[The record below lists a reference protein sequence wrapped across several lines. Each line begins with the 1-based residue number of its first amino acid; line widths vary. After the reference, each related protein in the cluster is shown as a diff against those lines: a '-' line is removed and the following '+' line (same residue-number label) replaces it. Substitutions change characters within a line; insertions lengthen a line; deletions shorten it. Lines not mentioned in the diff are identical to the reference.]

1 MHGSSTSY
9 GRTISLAFLS
19 FSCTLS
25 SYNDR
30 EELALPKLLRFTD
43 RPIVHE
49 FLADVVLPSSPLQ
62 QVPYCDCFQVTS
74 DIYSIVSVCTDQ
86 TIEQMIS
93 CSVDTIL

>member
-30 EELALPKLLRFTD
+30 EELVLLKLLRFTD

-62 QVPYCDCFQVTS
+62 LVASCYCFQVTS
-74 DIYSIVSVCTDQ
+74 DISYLPNVSSGHDF
-86 TIEQMIS
+86 E
-93 CSVDTIL
+93 